1 MIVREVTPEFLTKTL
16 TPRQR
21 KVWEMR
27 GNGLSHRAIARIMG
41 FNPGSAAISKDEL
54 TARVKIL
61 RERRR
66 RRAEIV
72 SGDVRTAALVVWL
85 PEDTEGGG

>member
-1 MIVREVTPEFLTKTL
+1 MNSTPPCLMKTL

-27 GNGLSHRAIARIMG
+27 GNGLSHRSIAKILG

-54 TARVKIL
+54 TARVKIV

-66 RRAEIV
+66 RQAEIV
-72 SGDVRTAALVVWL
+72 SGGVRTAALVVWL
-85 PEDTEGGG
+85 PEDTEGGGG

>member
-1 MIVREVTPEFLTKTL
+1 MTITPPCLTKTL

-21 KVWEMR
+21 AVWDMR
-27 GNGLSHRAIARIMG
+27 GNGLSQRAIAAILRIDH
-41 FNPGSAAISKDEL
+41 GSIATLEL
-54 TARVKIL
+54 TARVKIV

-72 SGDVRTAALVVWL
+72 SGGVRTAALAVWL
-85 PEDTEGGG
+85 PEDTEGGV